1 MVLLN
6 LLRPKLALGMIP
18 TILYESITVD
28 LESDDLLLLMTN
40 GITEPRNIERGTSR
54 YPS

>member
-1 MVLLN
+1 MALLN

-54 YPS
+54 HPS

>member
-1 MVLLN
+1 MN
-6 LLRPKLALGMIP
+6 QLRSIWNQMI
-18 TILYESITVD
+18 YYW
-28 LESDDLLLLMTN
+28 MTN